1 MFQAHHA
8 CPFRR
13 RPDRRLYLQY
23 RFPVCTMYC
32 TYNDIQV
39 QLSWVG
45 KHIRETWYSGFI
57 IRIIGGCT
65 FQNLAKCPLRDNL
78 LNMMRPFL
86 RPLRGL
92 TSNIS
97 RPLHSPA
104 IINEASLVQTI
115 CFSTA
120 LYTKNLIGKQIGPD
134 RPLEGELET
143 EAASCTLLSSPR
155 LSTSKPETFDWSV
168 AGDIRRCLPPA
179 QRGLLQPYLSDG
191 PIQGRP
197 Q

>member
-1 MFQAHHA
+1 M
-8 CPFRR
+8 
-13 RPDRRLYLQY
+13 
-23 RFPVCTMYC
+23 TSK
-32 TYNDIQV
+32 YN
-39 QLSWVG
+39 WVG
-45 KHIRETWYSGFI
+45 KHQHIRETWYSGSI

-78 LNMMRPFL
+78 INMMRPFL

-168 AGDIRRCLPPA
+168 AGDIQRCLPPA

-197 Q
+197 R